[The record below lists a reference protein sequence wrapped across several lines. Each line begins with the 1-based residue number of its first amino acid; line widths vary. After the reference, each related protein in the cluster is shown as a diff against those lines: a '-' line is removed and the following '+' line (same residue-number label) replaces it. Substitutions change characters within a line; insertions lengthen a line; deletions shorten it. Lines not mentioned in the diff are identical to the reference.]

1 MSSSQNESTLGEGGA
16 CSKTN
21 KDKQGGAGGKTWE
34 SWANVLF
41 ECSLWETKKQLWNE
55 NWSENS
61 VYYNLRKV
69 IVSLFLAIT
78 FLIEILL
85 PLGLRTGNLLQKWAK
100 FLCYMLHFLKKARPS
115 FFQTSKFK
123 LFFTFLQKF
132 LIIHPQKENTVLMN
146 TRLYSLKIR
155 LEEVSTLRETCFRT

>member
-1 MSSSQNESTLGEGGA
+1 MSIRAKLNS
-16 CSKTN
+16 
-21 KDKQGGAGGKTWE
+21 
-34 SWANVLF
+34 F
-41 ECSLWETKKQLWNE
+41 EKLKNNFGTEIGPKIAFNTIYEKRYFLC
-55 NWSENS
+55 
-61 VYYNLRKV
+61 
-69 IVSLFLAIT
+69 FLAMT
-78 FLIEILL
+78 FLIGTLL